1 VILLVTIPRI
11 HEGRRSAALTDAV
24 GEWGQAITERRVVIL
39 GVLNVGFAV
48 MYAQMGTTVPI
59 VATEW
64 IGLDSAQLG
73 TLYVLNPLT
82 LVLLQ
87 IPIVDA
93 IATWR
98 RTRGLI
104 VSATF
109 WGLSM
114 LAVGLVAVGDVPVVV
129 GVGLVGA
136 HLVIRTLGEILHSP
150 VSTSLM
156 SALGTERERGSQL
169 SLLEVAKRLGFGVGS
184 FVGGLFFDYGL
195 GGMLWPV
202 LAVGCVV
209 LALGVL
215 TLERRVSSAENGLAT
230 G

>member
-1 VILLVTIPRI
+1 
-11 HEGRRSAALTDAV
+11 
-24 GEWGQAITERRVVIL
+24 
-39 GVLNVGFAV
+39 
-48 MYAQMGTTVPI
+48 
-59 VATEW
+59 
-64 IGLDSAQLG
+64 
-73 TLYVLNPLT
+73 
-82 LVLLQ
+82 
-87 IPIVDA
+87 
-93 IATWR
+93 
-98 RTRGLI
+98 
-104 VSATF
+104 
-109 WGLSM
+109 M

-184 FVGGLFFDYGL
+184 FLGGLFFDYGL

-215 TLERRVSSAENGLAT
+215 SLERRVSPTENGLAT